1 MNHYTI
7 GSLVILALC
16 TLYSLHRLPAVGDR
30 CSALLET
37 GWWADQQAL
46 VWQPQGCTLKQYKPP
61 DVRKCLET
69 TTTVLLFAG
78 DSSVRNKFFA
88 MARAVDPKFTPP
100 NEKAHE
106 DIDLPWPPT
115 ADNSSSSPSPAA
127 AGALPAVRFLW
138 DPYLNRTDTHDALN
152 SDHVIAVVGSGLW
165 YLRNRAE
172 GSGGIEAWRAAID
185 KISGKRNVYVSPVP
199 PTVPAL
205 LSPER
210 RATLDAESI
219 HWMNEYM
226 STSAT
231 AHLQVFASWNR
242 MALPGE
248 TADGLHYSDR
258 VEDRAIGVLLNRV
271 CNKAIVP
278 AHAPFRTTCCFAYPR
293 PRWLVVGA
301 ALVTC
306 IGIPVLLYMQVHSSS
321 SSSSKM
327 PSIET
332 LRQMLVFGAILL
344 LMYVCDR
351 TPVFDKLQKRF
362 VAWVFWALVGASTA
376 WGAATWGEDGKG
388 GGGEFLGRAQTDEW
402 KGWMQLVIL
411 AYHLMNASTVSGI
424 YNPVRV
430 LVAMYLFMTGYG
442 HCFYFHKKADFGL
455 RRLTAVLLRTNV
467 LAVGLAYTM
476 GTSYMD
482 YYFAPLSSVWVLVV
496 WLTMRVAPQANR
508 THFVWLKIAVSAA
521 AAKLANDWWHLWP
534 FGLLNRLGVSWSQ
547 REWEFRFGTD
557 IFIVYVG
564 MATAIVVL
572 HHGSQLQAHARWPQM
587 KRWATLASVL
597 GLLWYAVFEL
607 TRADKF
613 AYNAWHPYVSA
624 VPVLGFVVLRNSS
637 EHLRSH
643 SSSAFRF
650 VGLISLELFIA
661 QFHLFLAADTKAV
674 LVLADSR
681 LWFVN
686 LALVCVVFFVMCQ
699 LLANASTAIC
709 AWLMVVRSEKQQQQQ
724 RGAAADAAI
733 PMTELPIV
741 EPTNARLGSRHDA
754 LDRLASGPPIAARL
768 FDSLAARWAVGL
780 SVLVFINWMY

>member
-1 MNHYTI
+1 
-7 GSLVILALC
+7 
-16 TLYSLHRLPAVGDR
+16 
-30 CSALLET
+30 
-37 GWWADQQAL
+37 
-46 VWQPQGCTLKQYKPP
+46 
-61 DVRKCLET
+61 
-69 TTTVLLFAG
+69 
-78 DSSVRNKFFA
+78 
-88 MARAVDPKFTPP
+88 
-100 NEKAHE
+100 
-106 DIDLPWPPT
+106 
-115 ADNSSSSPSPAA
+115 
-127 AGALPAVRFLW
+127 
-138 DPYLNRTDTHDALN
+138 
-152 SDHVIAVVGSGLW
+152 HVIAVVGSGLW

-185 KISGKRNVYVSPVP
+185 RVSGKSNVYVSPVP
-199 PTVPAL
+199 PIVPAL

-219 HWMNEYM
+219 RWMNEYM
-226 STSAT
+226 GSGAT
-231 AHLQVFASWNR
+231 PQLQLFASWSR
-242 MALPGE
+242 MALPAE

-258 VEDRAIGVLLNRV
+258 VEDRAIGVLLNRL
-271 CNKAIVP
+271 CNKATVP

-293 PRWLVVGA
+293 PRWLVAGA
-301 ALVTC
+301 ALATC
-306 IGIPVLLYMQVHSSS
+306 IGIPALLYMQVRSGSSR
-321 SSSSKM
+321 M
-327 PSIET
+327 PSVAT
-332 LRQMLVFGAILL
+332 LRQMLVFGAVLL

-362 VAWVFWALVGASTA
+362 VAWVFWALVGAGTA
-376 WGAATWGEDGKG
+376 WGAATWGGDGKG
-388 GGGEFLGRAQTDEW
+388 GAEFLGRAQTDEW

-411 AYHLMNASTVSGI
+411 AYHLMNASAVPGI

-467 LAVGLAYTM
+467 LAVALAYTM

-482 YYFAPLSSVWVLVV
+482 YYFAPLSSAWVLAV

-508 THFVWLKIAVSAA
+508 THFVWLKIALSAA

-534 FGLLNRLGVSWSQ
+534 FGLLGRLGVAWSQ

-572 HHGSQLQAHARWPQM
+572 HHGPQLQAHARWPQM
-587 KRWATLASVL
+587 KRWAVLAAVL
-597 GLLWYAVFEL
+597 GLLWYAAFEL
-607 TRADKF
+607 TRADKY

-624 VPVLGFVVLRNSS
+624 VPVLSFVVLRNSS

-686 LALVCVVFFVMCQ
+686 LALVGIVFFAMCQ

-709 AWLMVVRSEKQQQQQ
+709 AWLMAVRSAEDKQQP
-724 RGAAADAAI
+724 GAAASADAAI
-733 PMTELPIV
+733 PMTVLPVV
-741 EPTNARLGSRHDA
+741 EPTAARQGRSHADA

-780 SVLVFINWMY
+780 SVLVFINWVY